1 MTGRA
6 LTRELSCDGA
16 DRWLR
21 RCSRARL
28 SLLCVA
34 IIAQQA
40 AAFIVCP
47 ASVAVLSGRAGLL
60 SSFRK
65 PAAFVEVAPGRR
77 TALALPLQT

>member
-40 AAFIVCP
+40 AAFIVRSRWRGCGCN
-47 ASVAVLSGRAGLL
+47 VAH
-60 SSFRK
+60 
-65 PAAFVEVAPGRR
+65 R
-77 TALALPLQT
+77 TADLGPPALLP